1 MKKDL
6 KGIEKKALGKR
17 FYYLPDDK
25 RYAKKEGGIYYWI
38 NDGKVEQHQ
47 TYIDIVFGD
56 IYSIEISEEEFYEA
70 LEKSKKKVK
79 GYKWWLIY

>member
-56 IYSIEISEEEFYEA
+56 IYSSEEEFYEA

-79 GYKWWLIY
+79 GYK